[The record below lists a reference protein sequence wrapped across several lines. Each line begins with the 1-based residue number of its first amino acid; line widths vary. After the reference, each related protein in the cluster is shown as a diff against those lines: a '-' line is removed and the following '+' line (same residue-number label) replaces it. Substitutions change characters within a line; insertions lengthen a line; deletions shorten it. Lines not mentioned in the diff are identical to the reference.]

1 MIIRSS
7 PPGYVATHP
16 HPAWERF
23 AHRLRR
29 TETVLLI
36 HAPTG
41 TGRFW
46 FARSWDS
53 QLSGDS
59 QPEVHI
65 VHLTDGPALHAPS
78 GTATAASLADAL
90 APLSARSSTAEGAPR
105 IAVVLDSLDVDWKV
119 LAQVDWQL
127 AHTPDLLL
135 TPQEIV
141 AFRCAVRTWVG
152 ADSDPSG
159 TDHHG
164 STAPMLGAESVH
176 DIHRVTGGWLD
187 FALTLEPPAA
197 LGIQERTM
205 LAPSL
210 EHWIEHVDG
219 GWDMAKAAYL
229 EPITDR
235 TLAAFFEEV
244 DGSPPSFHAF
254 RDAGLLVTDD
264 AGRTV
269 MPTLVRATLRDLV
282 RRNDAA
288 LASELEPKAIEA
300 VAQAE
305 GVMAAALRAS
315 ARQQWSVLT
324 DMLSE
329 RWAEMFTAD
338 ARSLR
343 RILTLIPRSVMKRL
357 LGDFGTAAAHIL
369 AGAKADG
376 MSFLLPDGT
385 VDHDSDTT
393 AHRMRRRLT
402 AMYRDPGIQ
411 ALSFGLVEVG
421 YLRIMGRD
429 IHAAEA
435 ARDLLR
441 AVPRVET
448 TRTVTPQL
456 TSIAYLH
463 SAVALEFAGD
473 LPGAYAASLEGYRRV
488 DGTQHRFLLADCT
501 SKLAVIAAL
510 RGDTEA
516 ARRWVVQHSR
526 WIGQVGW
533 GRATVGRSAVLARAL
548 IALTELD
555 LPAAEAVLRTLPPS
569 PDNDETWQIHA
580 LALSLRHLAHGD
592 ADRALTL
599 VRQTRHQVPH
609 PARAPLARQLL
620 SLAEHAATLDDSTA
634 VVEAPLQEGPVADS
648 LPVVLLQAHRA
659 LLTESADRAASLLAR
674 ARPEAAGPRWQNLAR
689 QLHVILGRH
698 DGDDILEHL
707 VTEVAAGRGE
717 VLDLVLLRL
726 HGILTES
733 HLDRLSPQQQERL
746 RRIPNHFAV
755 ERHRPVLTPREAD
768 VLDALRQGLTRAEI
782 AEQQVRSL
790 NTVRSQIRSLYQKLD
805 ATSLEEA
812 LKAAR
817 KQGL

>member
-1 MIIRSS
+1 MIIRSA
-7 PPGYVATHP
+7 PPAYVNTHP

-23 AHRLRR
+23 AHRLRGS
-29 TETVLLI
+29 ETVLLV
-36 HAPTG
+36 HAPAG

-46 FARSWDS
+46 FAGSWGSASD
-53 QLSGDS
+53 
-59 QPEVHI
+59 VRV
-65 VHLTDGPALHAPS
+65 VHLKEDPAWRPPS
-78 GTATAASLADAL
+78 GTTTAGTLAQAL
-90 APLSARSSTAEGAPR
+90 APLFDTSPATAHTPR

-127 AHTPDLLL
+127 ARTPDLLL
-135 TPQEIV
+135 TPQEIKT
-141 AFRCAVRTWVG
+141 FRCAVHAWTRSTGEAPG
-152 ADSDPSG
+152 ADRHS
-159 TDHHG
+159 
-164 STAPMLGAESVH
+164 STVSAPNALSADE
-176 DIHRVTGGWLD
+176 IHRITGGWLD
-187 FALTLEPPAA
+187 FALTREQPTAQ
-197 LGIQERTM
+197 GTVERTV

-210 EHWIEHVDG
+210 EHWIDHVDG

-235 TLAAFFEEV
+235 TLAAFFDEV
-244 DGSPPSFHAF
+244 HGSPPSLHAF
-254 RDAGLLVTDD
+254 RDAGLLISDD
-264 AGRTV
+264 AGSPV
-269 MPTLVRATLRDLV
+269 MPPLVRATLRDLV

-288 LASELEPKAIEA
+288 LATELEPKAIEA

-305 GVMAAALRAS
+305 GVIQAIRRAS
-315 ARQQWSVLT
+315 RRQQWGALT
-324 DMLSE
+324 DLLTE
-329 RWAEMFTAD
+329 QWAELFTSD

-343 RILTLIPRSVMKRL
+343 RTLTLIPRSVMKHL

-369 AGAKADG
+369 AGAKSDG
-376 MSFLLPDGT
+376 MSFLLPDGA
-385 VDHDSDTT
+385 VPHESDTT

-402 AMYRDPGIQ
+402 AMYRGDPGVQ

-421 YLRIMGRD
+421 YLRIMGHD
-429 IHAAEA
+429 VHAAEA

-441 AVPRVET
+441 VLPRVET
-448 TRTVTPQL
+448 TRSVGPQL
-456 TSIAYLH
+456 TSITYLH

-473 LPGAYAASLEGYRRV
+473 LHGAYAASLEGFRRI

-510 RGDTEA
+510 RGDTES
-516 ARRWVVQHSR
+516 ARRWVAQHAR
-526 WIGQVGW
+526 WIDQVGW

-599 VRQTRHQVPH
+599 VCQTRHQVPH

-634 VVEAPLQEGPVADS
+634 VVEAPQQEGPVADS

-674 ARPEAAGPRWQNLAR
+674 ARPEPAGPRWQNLAR

-755 ERHRPVLTPREAD
+755 ERHRPALTPREAD

-790 NTVRSQIRSLYQKLD
+790 NTVRSQIRSLYRKLD

-812 LKAAR
+812 LESAR
-817 KQGL
+817 QLGL

>member
-1 MIIRSS
+1 MIIRSA
-7 PPGYVATHP
+7 PPGYVSMHP
-16 HPAWERF
+16 HPTWERF
-23 AHRLRR
+23 AGRLHGS
-29 TETVLLI
+29 ETVLLV
-36 HAPTG
+36 HAPAG

-46 FARSWDS
+46 FARSWAS
-53 QLSGDS
+53 QHGASVVRLACGS
-59 QPEVHI
+59 
-65 VHLTDGPALHAPS
+65 TRRAPS
-78 GTATAASLADAL
+78 TASTAASLADAL
-90 APLSARSSTAEGAPR
+90 APLSVSAIVDGPAPR
-105 IAVVLDSLDVDWKV
+105 IAVVLDSLNVDWKA

-127 AHTPDLLL
+127 ARTPDLLL
-135 TPQEIV
+135 TPQEINT
-141 AFRCAVRTWVG
+141 FRCAVHAWAQGAAEVPRTDRHSSPV
-152 ADSDPSG
+152 ARPG
-159 TDHHG
+159 TD
-164 STAPMLGAESVH
+164 SIDE
-176 DIHRVTGGWLD
+176 IHALTGGWLD
-187 FALTLEPPAA
+187 FALTPEPPAA
-197 LGIQERTM
+197 LGIRERTM

-235 TLAAFFEEV
+235 TLAAFFDEV
-244 DGSPPSFHAF
+244 HGSPPSLHAF
-254 RDAGLLVTDD
+254 QDAGLLVSDD
-264 AGRTV
+264 TGTPI
-269 MPTLVRATLRDLV
+269 MPALVRATLKDLV
-282 RRNDAA
+282 QRNDAA
-288 LASELEPKAIEA
+288 LATELEPKAIEA

-305 GVMAAALRAS
+305 GVITAARRAS
-315 ARQQWSVLT
+315 LRQQWGVLT
-324 DMLSE
+324 DLLTE
-329 RWAEMFTAD
+329 RWAELFTSD
-338 ARSLR
+338 ARTLR
-343 RILTLIPRSVMKRL
+343 QALTLIPRSVMKHL

-369 AGAKADG
+369 AGAKSDG
-376 MSFLLPDGT
+376 MSFLLPDGS
-385 VDHDSDTT
+385 VDHEMDAT
-393 AHRMRRRLT
+393 ADRMRRRLT
-402 AMYRDPGIQ
+402 AMYRGDPGVQ
-411 ALSFGLVEVG
+411 ALSFGLIEVG
-421 YLRIMGRD
+421 YLRVMGHD
-429 IHAAEA
+429 VHAAEA
-435 ARDLLR
+435 ARGLLR
-441 AVPRVET
+441 AIPRVET
-448 TRTVTPQL
+448 TRSVGPQL
-456 TSIAYLH
+456 TSITYLH

-473 LPGAYAASLEGYRRV
+473 LHGAYAAALEGFRRV

-510 RGDTEA
+510 RGDTES
-516 ARRWVVQHSR
+516 ARRWVAQHAR

-580 LALSLRHLAHGD
+580 LTLCLRHLAHGN

-620 SLAEHAATLDDSTA
+620 SLAEHAATLDDPTA

-689 QLHVILGRH
+689 QLHVVLGRH
-698 DGDDILEHL
+698 DGDPILEHL

-733 HLDRLSPQQQERL
+733 HLDQLSPQQQERL
-746 RRIPNHFAV
+746 RRMPTHFAV
-755 ERHRPVLTPREAD
+755 ERHRPALTPREAD

-817 KQGL
+817 KLGL